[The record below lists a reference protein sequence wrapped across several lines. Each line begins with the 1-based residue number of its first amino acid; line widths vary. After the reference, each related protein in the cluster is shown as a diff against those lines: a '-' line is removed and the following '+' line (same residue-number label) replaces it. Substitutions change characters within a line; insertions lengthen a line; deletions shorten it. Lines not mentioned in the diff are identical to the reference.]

1 MFEIVIE
8 TANRGVRQVRCL
20 NAHCGVGKSDNNLV
34 VLQGW
39 DIADDHAAFRARP
52 DGIFMEVLGG
62 RAPVTVNG
70 DRVANRHAH
79 GPLRKED
86 VVGIGAYRLRVLAD
100 APAAVAVDP
109 SHRPSV
115 SNDAYGARA
124 DGLHG
129 ANGAHSGSGLRNG
142 PGSLNAHNSR
152 GRAGDSGGNPS
163 GTSGARAAAA
173 PGVMAQSTT
182 GQHIAAHAAA
192 PTVHPGPAVNS
203 EMLDWRLK
211 VHASLLRQMDLRRL
225 DVRGMKDDELR
236 DKTAALIEDILSRE
250 FAQIPSNVD
259 RRRLA
264 KEVLDEAIGLGPLED
279 LLADDSVTEVMV
291 NRSDQIFIERAGRI
305 EESPVVFSSDQA
317 VLGVIERIVAPLG
330 RRIDESS
337 PMVDARLK
345 DGSRVNAIIPP
356 VALRGPSISIR
367 KFSKRKL
374 VGADLINFGSM
385 DHAMLE
391 FLEVAVRERRN
402 IVVTGGTGSGKTTLL
417 NVLSNFIP
425 DHERIVTIEDAAE
438 LKLSQPNL
446 VGLESRPANLE
457 GKGLITIRDLVRNAL
472 RMRPDRIVVGEC
484 RGGEALDMLQAMNTG
499 HEGSLTTAH
508 ANSPRDALS
517 RLEVMVLMS
526 SVELPMVV
534 VREQICSALDLI
546 IHQRRFPCGSRKVTH
561 ISEITGIESGT
572 IQTQDIFTFT
582 ARDQGGPNGKVRG
595 EFSATGAVPEFY
607 EELAERGVNVDLAI
621 FNPREGRA

>member
-1 MFEIVIE
+1 MFEVVIE
-8 TANRGVRQVRCL
+8 TANREARQVRCL
-20 NAHCGVGKSDNNLV
+20 NANCGVGKSDNNLV

-39 DIADDHAAFRARP
+39 DIADDHAAFRVQP
-52 DGIFMEVLGG
+52 DGVFMEVFGG
-62 RAPVTVNG
+62 RAPVSVNG
-70 DRVANRHAH
+70 KRIAHQNAH

-86 VVGIGAYRLRVLAD
+86 VVSIGAYRLRVLTDSPSPSAAPPGNAPRKQQAANSD
-100 APAAVAVDP
+100 SVQIRTPESIAARPAALP
-109 SHRPSV
+109 R
-115 SNDAYGARA
+115 
-124 DGLHG
+124 
-129 ANGAHSGSGLRNG
+129 
-142 PGSLNAHNSR
+142 
-152 GRAGDSGGNPS
+152 
-163 GTSGARAAAA
+163 
-173 PGVMAQSTT
+173 PGV
-182 GQHIAAHAAA
+182 HEAA
-192 PTVHPGPAVNS
+192 
-203 EMLDWRLK
+203 MLDWRVK
-211 VHASLLRQMDLRRL
+211 VHASLVRLMDLRRV

-236 DKTAALIEDILSRE
+236 SRTSALIEDIIARE
-250 FAQIPSNVD
+250 FAELPRNINRQ
-259 RRRLA
+259 RLA

-279 LLADDSVTEVMV
+279 LLADDTVTEVMV
-291 NRSDQIFIERAGRI
+291 NRADQIFIERAGRI
-305 EESPVVFSSDQA
+305 EESPVVFSSDHA
-317 VLGVIERIVAPLG
+317 VLAVIERIVAPLG

-356 VALRGPSISIR
+356 VALRGPSLSIR

-374 VGADLINFGSM
+374 VGQDLINFGSLNQV
-385 DHAMLE
+385 MLE

-438 LKLSQPNL
+438 LKLNQPNL
-446 VGLESRPANLE
+446 VGLESRPPNLE
-457 GKGLITIRDLVRNAL
+457 GKGMIVIRDLVRNAL

-499 HEGSLTTAH
+499 HEGSMTTAH

-526 SVELPMVV
+526 SVDLPMIV
-534 VREQICSALDLI
+534 VREQISSALDLI

-572 IQTQDIFTFT
+572 IQTQDIFTFK
-582 ARDQGGPNGKVRG
+582 AKDQGGPGGKVRG

-607 EELAERGVNVDLAI
+607 EELAERGVNVNLSIFRTLA
-621 FNPREGRA
+621 R